1 MRSNYENAR
10 ELKPFYPNP
19 EQVKR
24 LRVLYSELCGIARLK
39 EEDGLPFVQVSA
51 MAAKAFEPFARD
63 PLRMQAAAKG
73 EFARLRCMSV
83 NGWVREAAHELLVM
97 FVGVGEH

>member
-10 ELKPFYPNP
+10 ELKPFHPNP